1 MASPDRTGRV
11 SRSHDLPA
19 PPFDLL
25 ASAVVPLRCGA
36 ETVAGSLP
44 GIYRRLGADA
54 VDEFPGLAAH
64 QAQAWYQF
72 LVQAG
77 AVAISRSDGDAA
89 LTDSVVRRRVESLSE
104 SEWRALLEG
113 LTPDQAATA
122 WSLVAEDPSAPAFLQ
137 PPTTRFDVYRPFAST
152 ADALDILVTAKNH
165 DRKRARA
172 SNAGPHQWLYSL
184 VTLQTTQGYSGRG
197 QPGVARMNG
206 GLSSRILVDRRP
218 NDRWGPRVVR
228 GIRMLLARRR
238 EVLEQVDEGVF
249 RAREGLALLWL
260 RSWDSD
266 DSLSVAELDPYF
278 IEVCRRIRLVAE
290 PSGEIQAL
298 ARPAMSPRVNAKSLK
313 GRLGDPWIPVKSE
326 GDGAG
331 EARTVSAGGFDYRL
345 AQRLLLR
352 EKPLALRPLDDEKG
366 VDSEIHMAVLVRGQG
381 KTEGLHERLIPLPG
395 TIDLDGD
402 LDDDLDDDEDST
414 LADLAQE
421 MVEVAASVR
430 KVLRQAVIVYL
441 QGPDKPDFRR
451 KDADPIVTAYDR
463 RVDEEFF
470 EHLFRSP
477 TWGLER
483 ARRRWHEFLRQ
494 AAETLLRRAWGR
506 SSSPATRREK
516 ARAASSFALYNG
528 LRRFLPEAFPEA
540 HPEVTQEESE

>member
-1 MASPDRTGRV
+1 MASPDRTGSA
-11 SRSHDLPA
+11 SRSPDPPA
-19 PPFDLL
+19 PPLDLL
-25 ASAVVPLRCGA
+25 ANAVVPVRRGV

-44 GIYRRLGADA
+44 GIYRLLASDA

-77 AVAISRSDGDAA
+77 AVAISRSEGDAA
-89 LTDSVVRRRVESLSE
+89 LSDSVVRRRVGDLSE
-104 SEWRALLEG
+104 SDWRALLEE
-113 LTPDQAATA
+113 LTLDRATA
-122 WSLVAEDPSAPAFLQ
+122 WSLVTEDPSAPAFLQ
-137 PPTTRFDVYRPFAST
+137 PPTTRIEAYRSFAAT

-218 NDRWGPRVVR
+218 NGRWGPRVVR

-249 RAREGLALLWL
+249 RGRGGLALVWL

-266 DSLSVAELDPYF
+266 DGLPVAELDPYF
-278 IEVCRRIRLVAE
+278 IEVCRRIRLVAG
-290 PSGEIQAL
+290 PAGEIRAL
-298 ARPAMSPRVNAKSLK
+298 ARPAVSPRVNAKSLK
-313 GRLGDPWIPVKSE
+313 GRLGDPWVPIKSDGE
-326 GDGAG
+326 GAG

-352 EKPLALRPLDDEKG
+352 ERPLALRPLEDERG
-366 VDSEIHMAVLVRGQG
+366 ADSEIHMAVLVRGQG

-402 LDDDLDDDEDST
+402 LDDDEDST

-421 MVEVAASVR
+421 MVEVAAAVR

-451 KDADPIVTAYDR
+451 KDATPIVTAYDR

-470 EHLFRSP
+470 DHLFESP
-477 TWGLER
+477 NSGLEG
-483 ARRRWHEFLRQ
+483 ARRRWQGFLRK
-494 AAETLLRRAWGR
+494 AAEDLMRRAWGR
-506 SSSPATRREK
+506 SSPPAARREK
-516 ARAASSFALYNG
+516 ARASSSFALYNG
-528 LRRFLPEAFPEA
+528 LRRSLPEAFPEA
-540 HPEVTQEESE
+540 HTEVTQEESG

>member
-1 MASPDRTGRV
+1 M
-11 SRSHDLPA
+11 

-25 ASAVVPLRCGA
+25 ANAVVPVRRGA
-36 ETVAGSLP
+36 ETVVCSLP
-44 GIYRRLGADA
+44 EIYRLLGSDA

-77 AVAISRSDGDAA
+77 AVAISRSEGDEP
-89 LTDSVVRRRVESLSE
+89 LSDSVVRRRVGSLSE
-104 SEWRALLEG
+104 SDWRVLLEE
-113 LTPDQAATA
+113 LTPGQGATA

-137 PPTTRFDVYRPFAST
+137 PPTTRLEAYSPFAST
-152 ADALDILVTAKNH
+152 PDALDILVTAKNH

-184 VTLQTTQGYSGRG
+184 VTLQTMQGYSGRG

-228 GIRMLLARRR
+228 GIRMHLARRR

-249 RAREGLALLWL
+249 RARDGLALLWL
-260 RSWDSD
+260 RPWDSD

-278 IEVCRRIRLVAE
+278 IEVCRRIRLVE
-290 PSGEIQAL
+290 GSPGEIYAL
-298 ARPAMSPRVNAKSLK
+298 ALPAMSPRVNAKSLK
-313 GRLGDPWIPVKSE
+313 GRVGDPWIPVKSE

-331 EARTVSAGGFDYRL
+331 EARTVGSGGFDYRL

-352 EKPLALRPLDDEKG
+352 EKPIALRLLDDEKG

-402 LDDDLDDDEDST
+402 LDDDST

-421 MVEVAASVR
+421 MVDVAAAVR

-451 KDADPIVTAYDR
+451 KDADPVVTAYDR
-463 RVDEEFF
+463 QVDEKFF
-470 EHLFRSP
+470 DYLFESP
-477 TWGLER
+477 ASGLER
-483 ARRRWHEFLRQ
+483 ARRRWQGFLRE
-494 AAETLLRRAWGR
+494 AAETLLHRAWER
-506 SSSPATRREK
+506 SSSSATRREK
-516 ARAASSFALYNG
+516 ARASSSFALYNG

-540 HPEVTQEESE
+540 FSEATQEESE

>member
-1 MASPDRTGRV
+1 M
-11 SRSHDLPA
+11 
-19 PPFDLL
+19 
-25 ASAVVPLRCGA
+25 VPVRCGA
-36 ETVAGSLP
+36 ETLVCSLP
-44 GIYRRLGADA
+44 EIYRLLGSDA

-77 AVAISRSDGDAA
+77 AVAISRSREDAPSS
-89 LTDSVVRRRVESLSE
+89 DSVFRRRVGSLSE
-104 SEWRALLEG
+104 SDWRVLLEE
-113 LTPDQAATA
+113 LTPGQGATA

-137 PPTTRFDVYRPFAST
+137 PPTTRLEAYRPFAST
-152 ADALDILVTAKNH
+152 PDALDILVTAKNH

-172 SNAGPHQWLYSL
+172 SRAGPHQWLYSL

-218 NDRWGPRVVR
+218 NERWGPRVVR
-228 GIRMLLARRR
+228 GIRMLLARRL

-249 RAREGLALLWL
+249 RGRGGLALVWL

-266 DSLSVAELDPYF
+266 DSLPVAELDPYF
-278 IEVCRRIRLVAE
+278 IEVCRRIRLVAG
-290 PSGEIQAL
+290 PAGEIRAL

-313 GRLGDPWIPVKSE
+313 GRLGDPWVPIKSE
-326 GDGAG
+326 GEGAG

-366 VDSEIHMAVLVRGQG
+366 EDSEIHMAVLVRGQG

-402 LDDDLDDDEDST
+402 LDGALDDDDST

-421 MVEVAASVR
+421 MVEVAAAVR
-430 KVLRQAVIVYL
+430 KIVRQAVIVYL

-451 KDADPIVTAYDR
+451 KDATPIVTAYDR
-463 RVDEEFF
+463 RVDEVFF
-470 EHLFRSP
+470 DHLFQSP
-477 TWGLER
+477 NSGLEG
-483 ARRRWHEFLRQ
+483 ARRRWQGFLRQ
-494 AAETLLRRAWGR
+494 AAEDLMRRAWGR
-506 SSSPATRREK
+506 SSPPATRREK
-516 ARAASSFALYNG
+516 ARASSSFALYRG
-528 LRRFLPEAFPEA
+528 LRRFLPEAFS
-540 HPEVTQEESE
+540 EVTQEESG

>member
-1 MASPDRTGRV
+1 MSSPDRAGRAP
-11 SRSHDLPA
+11 RSPDAPT

-25 ASAVVPLRCGA
+25 ANAVVPVRRGA
-36 ETVAGSLP
+36 ETVAHSLP
-44 GIYRRLGADA
+44 GIYRLLGADA

-77 AVAISRSDGDAA
+77 AVAISRSEGDAA
-89 LTDSVVRRRVESLSE
+89 LSDSVVRRRVEGLSE
-104 SEWRALLEG
+104 SDWRALFEE
-113 LTPDQAATA
+113 LTPDRASTA

-137 PPTTRFDVYRPFAST
+137 PPTTRLEAYRPFAPT
-152 ADALDILVTAKNH
+152 PDALDILVTAKNH

-172 SNAGPHQWLYSL
+172 SRAGAHQWLYSL

-218 NDRWGPRVVR
+218 NHRWGPRVVR

-238 EVLEQVDEGVF
+238 EVLEQMDEGVF
-249 RAREGLALLWL
+249 RGRGGLALSWL

-266 DSLSVAELDPYF
+266 DSLPVAELDPYF
-278 IEVCRRIRLVAE
+278 IEICRRIRLVAG
-290 PSGEIQAL
+290 PDGEIRAL

-313 GRLGDPWIPVKSE
+313 GRLGDPWIPIKSE

-352 EKPLALRPLDDEKG
+352 EKPLALRPLEDEKG
-366 VDSEIHMAVLVRGQG
+366 ADSEIHLAVLVRGQG

-395 TIDLDGD
+395 TIDLGG
-402 LDDDLDDDEDST
+402 DLDDDEDTT

-421 MVEVAASVR
+421 MVEVAAAVR

-451 KDADPIVTAYDR
+451 KDAAPIVTAYDR
-463 RVDEEFF
+463 RVDEKFF
-470 EHLFRSP
+470 DHLFQSP
-477 TWGLER
+477 NSGPEG
-483 ARRRWHEFLRQ
+483 ARRGWQGFLRQ
-494 AAETLLRRAWGR
+494 AAEELMRRAWSR
-506 SSSPATRREK
+506 SSPPAARREK
-516 ARAASSFALYNG
+516 ARASSSFALYKG
-528 LRRFLPEAFPEA
+528 LRRSLPEAFPEA
-540 HPEVTQEESE
+540 HTDVTQEESG